1 MNLLTLLLLTPLVGF
16 AGPRPPGLLVGF
28 PGPRPPG
35 PPPEAVAFVHATVL
49 PMDAPRALPGHTVIV
64 TDGRIAWLGLD
75 AEAVIPPGT
84 LVIDARG
91 GVLLPGLVDMHVHAS
106 ADDFGAFLANGVT
119 TIREMNGTP
128 EHLGWRE
135 EIAAGRLPG
144 PTLVVTGPLIAGQ
157 EQRWRHVLARTPE
170 EAEALVR
177 EHARSGY
184 DAVKVYDGLTEEAY
198 AALAATAREL
208 NILFVGHVPEAV
220 GLDGVLSARQ
230 TGIEH
235 AASILHGAFRE
246 EPDSTQLREVA
257 ARIASAG
264 TWVTPT
270 LASHEALAL
279 VASESYAERL
289 DRPETG
295 VVDAGTVEWWRSLVR
310 TPDSVRTA
318 ERLRRFEFQRSLTQ
332 VLHEAGVPLL
342 AGTDTPNPLMVPGYS
357 LHHELRNLVD
367 AGLTPYQAIVTATV
381 APAQF
386 LGQVGTFG
394 VITAGARA
402 DLILVEGDPLT
413 NLETLEHPVGV
424 MVRGEW
430 LPRERLAELVGGSPS
445 RP

>member
-1 MNLLTLLLLTPLVGF
+1 
-16 AGPRPPGLLVGF
+16 
-28 PGPRPPG
+28 
-35 PPPEAVAFVHATVL
+35 
-49 PMDAPRALPGHTVIV
+49 
-64 TDGRIAWLGLD
+64 
-75 AEAVIPPGT
+75 
-84 LVIDARG
+84 
-91 GVLLPGLVDMHVHAS
+91 
-106 ADDFGAFLANGVT
+106 
-119 TIREMNGTP
+119 
-128 EHLGWRE
+128 
-135 EIAAGRLPG
+135 
-144 PTLVVTGPLIAGQ
+144 
-157 EQRWRHVLARTPE
+157 
-170 EAEALVR
+170 
-177 EHARSGY
+177 
-184 DAVKVYDGLTEEAY
+184 
-198 AALAATAREL
+198 
-208 NILFVGHVPEAV
+208 
-220 GLDGVLSARQ
+220 
-230 TGIEH
+230 
-235 AASILHGAFRE
+235 
-246 EPDSTQLREVA
+246 
-257 ARIASAG
+257 
-264 TWVTPT
+264 
-270 LASHEALAL
+270 
-279 VASESYAERL
+279 
-289 DRPETG
+289 

-445 RP
+445 RR